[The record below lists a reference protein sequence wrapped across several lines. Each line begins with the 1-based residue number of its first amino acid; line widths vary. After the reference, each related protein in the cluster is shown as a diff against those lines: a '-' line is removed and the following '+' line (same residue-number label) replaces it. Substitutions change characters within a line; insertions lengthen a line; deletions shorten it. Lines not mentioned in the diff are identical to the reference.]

1 MPLCLHEYVYRHAVR
16 EPQRPRSP
24 SMASV
29 RGGAAA
35 LALGGLLPGGGPS
48 PCWRRRG
55 AVYARG
61 RATALARGGLRLLRA
76 PEAVPRSTQP
86 TASRTARSVI
96 SVRVES
102 ARADVA
108 AQARPV
114 FLEEADGAEESL
126 RRTRRRY
133 AASRRCRRGRRA
145 AARKV
150 FIIRNKNLS
159 GVMDK

>member
-1 MPLCLHEYVYRHAVR
+1 MPLCLHEYAYRHAVR

-24 SMASV
+24 S
-29 RGGAAA
+29 AACLQVA
-35 LALGGLLPGGGPS
+35 DRAHAGDGEAELH
-48 PCWRRRG
+48 RG

-114 FLEEADGAEESL
+114 LLEEADGAEESL

-133 AASRRCRRGRRA
+133 AASRRCGRGRRA
-145 AARKV
+145 AARTCSSTSPHTGW
-150 FIIRNKNLS
+150 L
-159 GVMDK
+159 